1 MKRRGAVGFSLVVAA
16 CTAILVLASCGTQQS
31 SDVFLVKR
39 TGKIPGA
46 NLTLLI
52 IDDGTVQCNGGK
64 PKPLSNEM
72 LLKARD
78 LNDQLAKDQS
88 KPLPAIG
95 VVNPIYTFSVRSG
108 WGSLSWV
115 DGNPGVPESFKQLA
129 YLTRRI
135 AMQVCHL
142 TR

>member
-1 MKRRGAVGFSLVVAA
+1 MKERLACLAVAGAA
-16 CTAILVLASCGTQQS
+16 LAFAGCGTQQS

-46 NLTLLI
+46 NLTLLV
-52 IDDGTVQCNGGK
+52 IDDGSVQCNGGK
-64 PKPLSNEM
+64 PKPLSNEL

-88 KPLPAIG
+88 KPIPAIG
-95 VVNPIYTFSVRSG
+95 VVNPIYNFTVTSG
-108 WGSLSWV
+108 WGSISWE

-129 YLTRRI
+129 YFTR
-135 AMQVCHL
+135 QVAKKACGL
-142 TR
+142 KR